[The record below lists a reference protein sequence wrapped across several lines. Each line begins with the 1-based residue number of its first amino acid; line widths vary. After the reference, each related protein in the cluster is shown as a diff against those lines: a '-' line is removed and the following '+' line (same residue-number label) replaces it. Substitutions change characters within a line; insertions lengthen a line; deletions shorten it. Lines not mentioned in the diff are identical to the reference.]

1 MEFFLFL
8 DKMAEIAN
16 PIELSTVEE
25 PKEAVEKKEEEK
37 TDEIDAAKVCDFNF

>member
-1 MEFFLFL
+1 MVFFLFL

-16 PIELSTVEE
+16 PIELNTAEE

-37 TDEIDAAKVCDFNF
+37 ADEVDATKVCDFNF